1 MALELTDESLALAE
15 VQVRAQG
22 KRQLLCVVFADMVG
36 YSALISENETETHE
50 MWMRFSELVVAPLIS
65 KHSGNLVRT
74 LGDGIL
80 STFSSATDALGWAMD
95 IQRVILDNRNARA
108 RPFPGLS
115 LRIGINICD
124 AILDGGDVY
133 GDGVNI
139 TKRLQETAA
148 ADGIIISESLHE
160 SVRKGTDLRVRN
172 LGFLTLKNISDPV
185 RCFEVI
191 LDRATS
197 GPTPVIDRNLP
208 SIAVLPFQ
216 NLSGDPSFD
225 YFSDGVVEDII
236 VSLSALRELFVI
248 SRSSAIA
255 FGTGPTDPREIGRVL
270 GVRYSLQ
277 GTLRLGP
284 STIRASVSLN
294 DTRTGET
301 LFSEKSEFPHSD
313 LFAVQDMIV
322 ERVVARIAPNVRAS
336 ERTKALR
343 KPPENFTAYDLTLKA
358 IDLMGSLQ
366 RDRFDQAIGYL
377 DQAMELD
384 PEFAMPAAYATRWYC
399 IKIGQGW
406 STDLEGDCRK
416 AAKAASQAISVDRQ
430 NALALA
436 YYGHMKSYLERD
448 YDTALIF
455 LDRARDVGPSHA
467 IAWMLSS
474 ATLAYVGRSEEAIKH
489 AEYGL
494 RLSPHDPDLYQFYD
508 FLSIAHYSMSNFDE
522 ALIWA
527 KRSHSENPKYTSN
540 LRVLASCLVAKG
552 ELSEANRISK
562 KLLELQ
568 PDFTVSNFGTF
579 KCPFQMPEV
588 KDMYLRHL
596 RLAGL
601 PN

>member
-1 MALELTDESLALAE
+1 MGYWRHLAARLMRLTSLA
-15 VQVRAQG
+15 
-22 KRQLLCVVFADMVG
+22 
-36 YSALISENETETHE
+36 
-50 MWMRFSELVVAPLIS
+50 
-65 KHSGNLVRT
+65 
-74 LGDGIL
+74 
-80 STFSSATDALGWAMD
+80 MD
-95 IQRVILDNRNARA
+95 VQRVILDNRNAKA
-108 RPFPGLS
+108 RPFPNLS

-124 AILDGGDVY
+124 AILDGDDIY

-139 TKRLQETAA
+139 TKRLQETAN
-148 ADGIIISESLHE
+148 ADGIIVSEALYD
-160 SVRKGTDLRVRN
+160 SVRKSADIRVRN
-172 LGFLTLKNISDPV
+172 LGLLTLKNISDPV
-185 RCFEVI
+185 RCFEVLI
-191 LDRATS
+191 DRASS
-197 GPTPVIDRNLP
+197 GPAPVIDRNLP

-216 NLSGDPSFD
+216 NLSGDPTFD

-248 SRSSAIA
+248 SRSSAVA
-255 FGTGPTDPREIGRVL
+255 FGIGPVDPREIGRL
-270 GVRYSLQ
+270 LAVRYSLQ
-277 GTLRLGP
+277 GTIRLGL
-284 STIRASVSLN
+284 STIRTSVSLN

-358 IDLMGSLQ
+358 INMMGTLE

-377 DQAMELD
+377 EQAMTLD

-406 STDLEGDCRK
+406 SSDLEGDCRK
-416 AAKAASQAISVDRQ
+416 AAKYASNAVNADRQ

-436 YYGHMKSYLERD
+436 YYGHMKACLERD

-474 ATLAYVGRSEEAIKH
+474 ATLAYVGRSEEAVKH

-494 RLSPHDPDLYQFYD
+494 RLSPHDPDLYQFYE
-508 FLSIAHYSMSNFDE
+508 FLSIANYSLSNFDE

-527 KRSHSENPKYTSN
+527 KRSHSENPNYASN

-552 ELSEANRISK
+552 ELTEANRISK
-562 KLLELQ
+562 ELLELQ

-579 KCPFQMPEV
+579 NCPFQVPEV
-588 KDMYLRHL
+588 KEMYLRHL